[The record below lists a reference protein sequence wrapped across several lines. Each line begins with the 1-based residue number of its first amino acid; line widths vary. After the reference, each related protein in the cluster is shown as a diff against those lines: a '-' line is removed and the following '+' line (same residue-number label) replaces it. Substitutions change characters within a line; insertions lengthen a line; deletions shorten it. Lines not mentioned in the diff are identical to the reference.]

1 LIALC
6 LRVSFEGA
14 LFGLDTETAFAMV
27 AFFSKRAKSKKA
39 DELLT
44 PTSAGASGSEVKVK
58 ASGGGIM
65 LPTLDLDK
73 AAQVIEA
80 RARGVMARRKTT
92 GLKAHRGGTPSDENP
107 LAAFLAKCMPCL
119 QQK

>member
-1 LIALC
+1 
-6 LRVSFEGA
+6 
-14 LFGLDTETAFAMV
+14 MV
-27 AFFSKRAKSKKA
+27 AFFSKRSKSKKA

-44 PTSAGASGSEVKVK
+44 PTSAGASGSEAKVK
-58 ASGGGIM
+58 ASGGVS
-65 LPTLDLDK
+65 LPTLDLEK

-119 QQK
+119 QPK